1 MSSMTERPEL
11 EKVVFAHEPKEG
23 LYDAVRQSLPGAAVV
38 VAAGDRLPSEI
49 PGAQLVIGG
58 RIDGDAF
65 AMADELQW
73 QHVPFAGVERV
84 ITPALVER
92 GILLTNSSGVSAPN
106 MAEHLV
112 AMMLAF
118 ARALPFFVKAQPE
131 RRWKPFDTD
140 TEPRIF
146 ELTGQTVL
154 LLGTGAIGKA
164 TAKRLRP
171 FGCTIIGARRTPELV
186 EGFDRVIGFAE
197 LGELL
202 PEVDHVASS
211 LPMTPGTAG
220 LFSSDLIRRM
230 KPGSYFFN
238 VGRGGTVDQAA
249 LIEALSTG
257 HLAGAGLD
265 VTDPEPLPGGSPLW
279 EMPNVLLTSHTSGTS
294 PKADERVV
302 DLAVENIRRYS
313 SGEDLLNVVDLEHG
327 Y

>member
-1 MSSMTERPEL
+1 MSPMIERPEL
-11 EKVVFAHEPKEG
+11 KKVVFAYEPKEA
-23 LYDAVRQSLPGAAVV
+23 LLDAVRQSLPGATVV
-38 VAAGDRLPSEI
+38 VAVGDRLRSEI
-49 PGAQLVIGG
+49 AGAQLVIGG
-58 RIDGDAF
+58 RIDNDAL

-73 QHVPFAGVERV
+73 QHLPFAGVERV

-131 RRWKPFDTD
+131 RQWKPFDP
-140 TEPRIF
+140 EPTVF

-171 FGCTIIGARRTPELV
+171 FGCTIIGARRTPEVV
-186 EGFDRVIGFAE
+186 EGFDRVVGFAE
-197 LGELL
+197 LRELL

-238 VGRGGTVDQAA
+238 VGRGGTVDQPA
-249 LIEALSTG
+249 LIEALATG

-265 VTDPEPLPGGSPLW
+265 VTDPEPLPVDSPLW
-279 EMPNVLLTSHTSGTS
+279 EMPNVLITSHTSGTS
-294 PKADERVV
+294 PKAGERVV